1 MLRITLKA
9 IYFTEGII
17 NNLKVSHK
25 FVVLSLTLVI
35 AFSLTIGWVYS
46 RVYSRLKVNLTPVK
60 HVEIQHT

>member
-46 RVYSRLKVNLTPVK
+46 RLKVNLTPVK